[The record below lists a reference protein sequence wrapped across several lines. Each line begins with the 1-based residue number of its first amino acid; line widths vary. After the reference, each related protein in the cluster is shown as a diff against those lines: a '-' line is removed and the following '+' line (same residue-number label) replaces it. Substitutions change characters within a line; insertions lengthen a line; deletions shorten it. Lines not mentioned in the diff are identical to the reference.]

1 MTKQIYFLGG
11 TSPSGFQSKFLEQ
24 IKAPGFYTYILKG
37 GPGTGKSTLM
47 KKLQTN
53 LKNIRYLYTIAH
65 RISDLSMQL

>member
-47 KKLQTN
+47 KKN
-53 LKNIRYLYTIAH
+53 CR
-65 RISDLSMQL
+65 RI